1 MSDEGD
7 KAVVVRIG
15 MSSNVMVDET
25 RDTGYSPEEWAEL
38 SDKEQNQIIEETVWD
53 ILDVWTEEVP
63 C

>member
-15 MSSNVMVDET
+15 MMSNASVDET

-38 SDKEQNQIIEETVWD
+38 SDKEQTQIIEETVWD

>member
-15 MSSNVMVDET
+15 ILATTRS

-53 ILDVWTEEVP
+53 ILDFWTEEVP

>member
-15 MSSNVMVDET
+15 MLSNVTVNET